1 MELHLYEV
9 LKRPLQTEKTMFLKD
24 LHQYAFEVDTRANK
38 ELVKQ
43 AVEKI
48 FKVNVVDVHVL
59 NQPAKRR
66 RNPRSRQTGKKAQ
79 QRVRLPGWKKA
90 IVTVKAG
97 QQIELFEG
105 V

>member
-9 LKRPLQTEKTMFLKD
+9 LKRPLQTEKTMYLKD
-24 LHQYAFEVDTRANK
+24 LHQYVFEVDLRANK

-79 QRVRLPGWKKA
+79 QRVRLAGWKKA
-90 IVTVKAG
+90 IVTLKEG
-97 QQIELFEG
+97 QKIE
-105 V
+105 VT